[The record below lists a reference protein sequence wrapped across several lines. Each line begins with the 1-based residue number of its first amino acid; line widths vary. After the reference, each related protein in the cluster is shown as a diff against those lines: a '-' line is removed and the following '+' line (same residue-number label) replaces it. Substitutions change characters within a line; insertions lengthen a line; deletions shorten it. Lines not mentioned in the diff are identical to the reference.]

1 MTNRLLHITDIHG
14 HLHSLEAALARAEK
28 EGIKHITIGG
38 DLMPK
43 DIALQMSL
51 KRSTIDE
58 EEDPQFQEFLDRM
71 DRETKGMPDNEAEKV
86 YEMRSQEWKEIN
98 SYFLFPSLMKQQG
111 ILNPQAYGEYV
122 RQMESIN
129 RLAKKKQANPIEYLR
144 RDGYCIIPQETISDL
159 SGFAQETEVLDKL
172 MEFFKRSV
180 STTDDLSFISFTEE
194 ELEYVQE
201 FQTLLREVEDG
212 YDEKKKQNILEIAW
226 PFFKDSRLTFEEIRL
241 SRHLYTM
248 VRYDPLYILRLNR
261 KIEETEAELKK
272 LGGEFGSLFANAV
285 KNELQK
291 IQTAITIKNMNNGDY
306 LKSIVP
312 RTGLATI
319 LDKYS
324 NFSVDNIEPGQ
335 LLFAQTRLPETLR
348 AFKKRNPDVN
358 LYVII
363 GNDDTDKVEPY
374 LQSLH
379 EEGTITYLNNS
390 AADMGNGKIIF
401 GYPYVKKNDRYVD
414 WWHKS
419 EEEIREDLA
428 RVAGTTDPQK
438 TIYLFHTP
446 PYGCNLDL
454 AYNEEHIGSAAVR
467 EFLHQI
473 GKTGKSSMSLHG
485 HVHEAASKTGTIVEK
500 FGSVYSFNPGVM
512 HSESQFS
519 AVIVNMDNPA
529 EYEWIR
535 PT

>member
-14 HLHSLEAALARAEK
+14 HLHSLEAALERAEK
-28 EGIKHITIGG
+28 ERIKHITIGG

-58 EEDPQFQEFLDRM
+58 EDDPQFQKFLEQVE
-71 DRETKGMPDNEAEKV
+71 RETKGIPDNEAKKV

-98 SYFLFPSLMKQQG
+98 SYFLLPSLMKQQG
-111 ILNPQAYGEYV
+111 ILNMQAYREYV

-129 RLAKKKQANPIEYLR
+129 RLAKKRHANPIEYLR

-159 SGFAQETEVLDKL
+159 CDFAQETEVLDKL
-172 MEFFKRSV
+172 MGFFERPV
-180 STTDDLSFISFTEE
+180 STTGDLSFLSFTEE

-212 YDEKKKQNILEIAW
+212 YNEKKRQNILEIAR
-226 PFFKDSRLTFEEIRL
+226 PLFKNSRLTFEGVRL

-248 VRYDPLYILRLNR
+248 VRHDPLYVLRLNR
-261 KIEETEAELKK
+261 KIKETEAELKK
-272 LGGEFGSLFANAV
+272 LGGEFGSLFVNAV
-285 KNELQK
+285 KDELQK

-335 LLFAQTRLPETLR
+335 LQFAQTRLPETLR

-363 GNDDTDKVEPY
+363 GNDDSDKVELY

-390 AADMGNGKIIF
+390 AADMGNGRTIF
-401 GYPYVKKNDRYVD
+401 GYPYVKKNERYVD

-428 RVAGTTDPQK
+428 RVAGAMDPQK

-454 AYNEEHIGSAAVR
+454 AYNEEHIGSSAVR
-467 EFLHQI
+467 EFLHQV
-473 GKTGKSSMSLHG
+473 GKSGKETISLHG
-485 HVHEAASKTGTIVEK
+485 HVHEAAAKTGTIVNR
-500 FGSVYSFNPGVM
+500 FGSVYSFNPGAM
-512 HSESQFS
+512 HSESKFS

-529 EYEWIR
+529 EYEWIK